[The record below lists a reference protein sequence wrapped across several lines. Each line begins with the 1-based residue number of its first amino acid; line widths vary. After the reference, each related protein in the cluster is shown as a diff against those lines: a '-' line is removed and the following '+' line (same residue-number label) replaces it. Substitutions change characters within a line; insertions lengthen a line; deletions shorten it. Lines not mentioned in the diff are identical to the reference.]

1 MGELFGGDVGLAGKE
16 NFVGRSGAV
25 GFFGL
30 GLDILTKDF
39 FNFYKKIYLNF
50 FWWSKIFDRIS
61 ILEFC
66 YFFLEICYKNI
77 FRTAKKK

>member
-1 MGELFGGDVGLAGKE
+1 MGPVELERFWGVGDMGELFGGDVGLAGKE
-16 NFVGRSGAV
+16 NFVGRSGAL

-50 FWWSKIFDRIS
+50 F
-61 ILEFC
+61 
-66 YFFLEICYKNI
+66 
-77 FRTAKKK
+77 